1 MPAFFSVFQK
11 RIISFFLLM
20 CLALLL
26 PGLTEPPAHPPQFTT
41 KAVQEPLQHEVTV
54 TLKLIQVYV
63 VDPKGDPAG
72 DLEKSDF
79 TLIDNGK
86 PQVIT
91 GFEKHFLSAPEV
103 KLENAKLPP
112 ARDTASLMNRKFLF
126 VLDYESND
134 LWGIGK
140 SRKAVLQFLDTQIQP
155 DDEIALFSYSR
166 GRGLVLHEYLTSD
179 HQKVRTAIKKVLD
192 IPSQR
197 AGWDPWADEGHSIL
211 APEISEPLS
220 PRKGDPGLVTIATT
234 DGSSGQTM
242 IVSSRAGQGGE
253 PRLRSLADCLNDLS
267 KALRHIPGQKNIILF
282 SRGFE
287 GPVFKPKHLEN
298 RAFMAMGKALASA
311 NSPVFSVDT
320 TAGTLVLGDNSL
332 EYLSKLTGGKYY
344 PDVNYDSKIAEDI
357 QSATS
362 NYYVLGY
369 SIASNWD
376 GKFHD
381 IRVEVKKPGYKV
393 FAQKGY
399 FNPLPFNQ
407 LSPIEK
413 HLHLLDLALGEKAYF
428 EQHLNF
434 PLIALPF
441 SDSQQSNTVL
451 ISEIPVQT
459 IRDVVGD
466 HTEFIIL
473 VFDPARTIVDSL
485 KTEIDWSTIGP
496 ETILH
501 YSTLA
506 LAPGRNDCRIVIRNL
521 DSGKA
526 AVGACSIELPG
537 KSTAAL
543 KIYPPLLLS
552 AGPAAPYLH
561 IDGQDKDAAAKSV
574 SLSQLYPFPA
584 KQFVPLLDELESG
597 ARLLYAELRCAGAD
611 SREPE
616 LRLSAGLKAEATDFE
631 TSIPCHV
638 IDRVGGDDGDIFFL
652 EFEIPDLKPGRHSL
666 QILAEDDATNSSAR
680 TASWFSV
687 GSESSSSESLNKSLS
702 R

>member
-11 RIISFFLLM
+11 RIIYLFFLM

-26 PGLTEPPAHPPQFTT
+26 PGLTEPPAHPAQS
-41 KAVQEPLQHEVTV
+41 KARAAQEPLQHEVIV
-54 TLKLIQVYV
+54 THKLIQVYV
-63 VDPKGDPAG
+63 VDPKGNPAR

-79 TLIDNGK
+79 VLTDNDK
-86 PQVIT
+86 LQVILD
-91 GFEKHFLSAPEV
+91 FEKHFLSASGS
-103 KLENAKLPP
+103 KLQDAKLPP

-211 APEISEPLS
+211 GPEISGPLS
-220 PRKGDPGLVTIATT
+220 PPKGDPGLVTIATT
-234 DGSSGQTM
+234 DGSTGQRV
-242 IVSSRAGQGGE
+242 IVSSHSGQVGE
-253 PRLRSLADCLNDLS
+253 PRLRSIADCLNDLS

-282 SRGFE
+282 SRGFV
-287 GPVFKPKHLEN
+287 GPVLKPKTLEN
-298 RAFMAMGKALASA
+298 RAFTAMGKALASA

-320 TAGTLVLGDNSL
+320 TAGTRVLGDNSL

-485 KTEIDWSTIGP
+485 RTEIDWSTIGP

-584 KQFVPLLDELESG
+584 RQYVPLMGGLEPG
-597 ARLLYAELRCAGAD
+597 ASSLYAELRCAGAG
-611 SREPE
+611 SPGGKIRI
-616 LRLSAGLKAEATDFE
+616 SAWLAAEENGLK
-631 TSIPCHV
+631 TSVPFHV
-638 IDRVGGDDGDIFFL
+638 LDLVKGDEVDIFFL
-652 EFEIPDLKPGRHSL
+652 EFEIPDLKPGRYSL

-680 TASWFSV
+680 TESWFSV
-687 GSESSSSESLNKSLS
+687 GSESSSSKSLNKSLS